1 MKVTV
6 LERYSPSVWKDMATG
21 VEDGWRRRLVSH
33 KACTFR
39 KQRKREQEVGWD
51 HKISRLSLVPSDPLP
66 PVRLYLLKI
75 LEPSQIA
82 PPVGD

>member
-39 KQRKREQEVGWD
+39 KQRERENRKWGGTIKFQD
-51 HKISRLSLVPSDPLP
+51 CP
-66 PVRLYLLKI
+66 
-75 LEPSQIA
+75 
-82 PPVGD
+82 